1 MFFGQG
7 KAKPRGLFGA
17 LPDGETNMLPQTQ
30 QPGWASQI
38 AHPEVLQQSMQQK
51 MQGQPREGINWLGV
65 LGDAAQGAMGQSG
78 AYADSMAKR
87 REKQDAMQAAEAER
101 QQKMGDWVYQKQ
113 WERDNPAPVNNDTVN
128 DYNFYKGL
136 DEQGRA
142 LYDQQHRGDPIVNMT
157 LPNGQFYSGPSSQL
171 GPALGQHPGGGNPDS
186 IPTIEDGH
194 QYTPGP
200 GGRANQ
206 ANWRTVGGGAGN
218 SARPFPTV
226 TGNRLDNI
234 TMQSESGGNPNAV
247 SSAGARGLMQVMP
260 STARAPGF
268 GIKPSDGSQ
277 ADDARVGR
285 EYRRVM
291 QARYGNNLPK
301 MWAAYNWGPGN
312 LDRALAQHGEDWLNY
327 APAETRAYINNNM
340 RQVRGR

>member
-1 MFFGQG
+1 MMSGLFGNT
-7 KAKPRGLFGA
+7 KPRGLLGQLSA
-17 LPDGETNMLPQTQ
+17 MPGGVHNMLPQIQQ
-30 QPGWASQI
+30 QPDVSGMAGIKPQMEAQPKREGVNWGGVI
-38 AHPEVLQQSMQQK
+38 ADALAGAAGMQPQYLNSVLQRRAK
-51 MQGQPREGINWLGV
+51 EE
-65 LGDAAQGAMGQSG
+65 AAQ
-78 AYADSMAKR
+78 
-87 REKQDAMQAAEAER
+87 AAQAER
-101 QQKMGDWVYQKQ
+101 QQKMGDWVYQEQ
-113 WERDNPAPVNNDTVN
+113 WKRNNPAPVNNDTVN

-136 DEQGRA
+136 DGPGRA

-157 LPNGQFYSGPSSQL
+157 LPNGQFYSGPSSRL
-171 GPALGQHPGGGNPDS
+171 GAALGNNNNPDNT
-186 IPTIEDGH
+186 PTIEDGH

-206 ANWRTVGGGAGN
+206 ANWRTAGGGAGN
-218 SARPFPTV
+218 SARPFPV
-226 TGNRLDNI
+226 VNGNMLDNI

-247 SSAGARGLMQVMP
+247 SPAGARGLMQVMP

-285 EYRRVM
+285 EYRAKM

-312 LDRALAQHGEDWLNY
+312 LDRALSQHGEDWLSH
-327 APAETRAYINNNM
+327 APAETRAYVNNNM